1 MRFFIIF
8 FALHLALLGCLSCA
22 DGALA
27 SSEGGRSYVSAAREA
42 SAPAL
47 DRDSDWCSPLCQCHV
62 CPGTTLPFL
71 PAVAFAPQAPRPAA
85 GPRYAR
91 MRGAA
96 PRQVPQVVWQPP
108 QA

>member
-22 DGALA
+22 DGPLA
-27 SSEGGRSYVSAAREA
+27 SSEGGMSYVSATRNASA
-42 SAPAL
+42 SAP
-47 DRDSDWCSPLCQCHV
+47 DRGSDWCSPLCQCHV
-62 CPGTTLPFL
+62 CPGMTLPFPL
-71 PAVAFAPQAPRPAA
+71 VVAFAPQAPLQVA

-91 MRGAA
+91 MDCAA
-96 PRQVPQVVWQPP
+96 PRQVPLVVWQPP